1 MRPSVVPMWATVTLL
16 RCVTYSAV
24 TCTCPNSPL
33 NRSTRKRLLLTS
45 RGKWRQLLL
54 GLGASRPGWGS
65 QGRSQGSSPHTD
77 PLRPLSVTIAA
88 QTPTPQL
95 ACLEKAPG
103 LPVTAP
109 LHLTGLSEVTRPRKK
124 VQAGRPD
131 SLYALSYR
139 SCHVHP
145 DNELLS
151 LTDSTP
157 FCPHNQSAKNV
168 LSSPPFYG

>member
-24 TCTCPNSPL
+24 TCTVPKSPL
-33 NRSTRKRLLLTS
+33 NRSTRERLLLTS

-54 GLGASRPGWGS
+54 ELGVSRPGWGR

-88 QTPTPQL
+88 QTPTPHL

-103 LPVTAP
+103 TPVM
-109 LHLTGLSEVTRPRKK
+109 GLSEVTRPGKK
-124 VQAGRPD
+124 AQAGRPD
-131 SLYALSYR
+131 SLCALSYL

-157 FCPHNQSAKNV
+157 FCPHSQSGKWV
-168 LSSPPFYG
+168 LSLPPVHR